1 MGSRTVRAA
10 ALVAATAALA
20 TAAAAVGALFPR
32 VQAEPAASSV
42 VHVVLFDLAPDA
54 TPADAQAL
62 ADDSRRLL
70 PGIPGVE
77 AVWTGPK
84 ALDDRDAHV
93 KDYDVALCV
102 RLRSLA
108 DLKAYAAHPQHRELV
123 EKWKTRATWRV
134 VDFYDR

>member
-1 MGSRTVRAA
+1 MRPRTIRAA
-10 ALVAATAALA
+10 AL
-20 TAAAAVGALFPR
+20 AAAVSAGALLAR
-32 VQAEPAASSV
+32 VNAQPAASPV
-42 VHVVLFDLAPDA
+42 VHVVLFDLAAEA
-54 TPADAQAL
+54 TPADLQAL

-84 ALDDRDAHV
+84 AADDRDAHV

-102 RLRSLA
+102 RLKSLA
-108 DLKAYAAHPQHRELV
+108 DLKTYAAHPQHQELV
-123 EKWKTRATWRV
+123 AKWKGRATWRV

>member
-1 MGSRTVRAA
+1 MGA
-10 ALVAATAALA
+10 
-20 TAAAAVGALFPR
+20 GALLAR
-32 VQAEPAASSV
+32 AQAPASAPV
-42 VHVVLFDLAPDA
+42 VHVVLFDLAADA
-54 TPADAQAL
+54 TPADVQAL

-102 RLRSLA
+102 RLKSLA
-108 DLKAYAAHPQHRELV
+108 DLKAYAAHPQHQELV
-123 EKWKTRATWRV
+123 AKWKTRATWRV
-134 VDFYDR
+134 VDFFDR

>member
-1 MGSRTVRAA
+1 MRSRTVRAS
-10 ALVAATAALA
+10 ALAAALA
-20 TAAAAVGALFPR
+20 AGLLLARVHAQPAAAP
-32 VQAEPAASSV
+32 V
-42 VHVVLFDLAPDA
+42 VHVVLFDLAADA
-54 TPADAQAL
+54 TPAEVQAL

-102 RLRSLA
+102 RLKSLA
-108 DLKAYAAHPQHRELV
+108 DLPAYAAHPRHRELV
-123 EKWKTRATWRV
+123 DKWKTRATWRV
-134 VDFYDR
+134 VDFFDR

>member
-1 MGSRTVRAA
+1 M
-10 ALVAATAALA
+10 TA
-20 TAAAAVGALFPR
+20 GALLAR
-32 VQAEPAASSV
+32 VQAQPSASPV

-102 RLRSLA
+102 RLKSLA
-108 DLKAYAAHPQHRELV
+108 DLRAYASHPQHQELV
-123 EKWKTRATWRV
+123 AKWKARATWRI